1 MSTRTKILAA
11 VAVLAVV
18 VIVLTRGGEQ
28 PSAQLQALEGDPMAS
43 YVPPGGTLVDTVT
56 QKEGTSLGKPVPA
69 QYARMFE
76 LNAAA
81 AAAALDHAREAAV
94 AAGWTRTK
102 TSGERG
108 FVAEA
113 DGVGPARARRRSVPR
128 RAPAARRREA
138 AGAPDHPAPPRLT
151 GRASSQVRA
160 H

>member
-108 FVAEA
+108 FVAEK
-113 DGVGPARARRRSVPR
+113 
-128 RAPAARRREA
+128 PAASGRLELAVVRFRDA
-138 AGAPDHPAPPRLT
+138 LLLPAGVKPPALQISLRHP
-151 GRASSQVRA
+151 G
-160 H
+160 

>member
-18 VIVLTRGGEQ
+18 VIVLTRGGEES
-28 PSAQLQALEGDPMAS
+28 SAQLQALEGDPMAA

-76 LNAAA
+76 LSAAA
-81 AAAALDHAREAAV
+81 APEALDHAHDAAV

-102 TSGERG
+102 ASGERG
-108 FVAEA
+108 FVAEKRAASGRLELAVVQFRDALLLPA
-113 DGVGPARARRRSVPR
+113 DVKPPALQITLRHL
-128 RAPAARRREA
+128 
-138 AGAPDHPAPPRLT
+138 G
-151 GRASSQVRA
+151 
-160 H
+160 